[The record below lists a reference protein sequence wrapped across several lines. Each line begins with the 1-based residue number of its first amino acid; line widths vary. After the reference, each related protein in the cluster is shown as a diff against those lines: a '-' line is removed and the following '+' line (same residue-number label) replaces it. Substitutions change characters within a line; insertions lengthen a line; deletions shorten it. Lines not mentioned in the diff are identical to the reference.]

1 MLRSRIQTGLEM
13 VFQTDRP
20 SPRKRDQPRPRWE
33 RHLRVLVSLREVPLL
48 GECIRCSRRFKAQNE
63 FDRHDVLGQ
72 YEAHLCASDDVRS
85 TGKKIIRGAG
95 ISFFS

>member
-1 MLRSRIQTGLEM
+1 MLRSRIQTGFEM

-33 RHLRVLVSLREVPLL
+33 RHLRILVSHREVPLL

-63 FDRHDVLGQ
+63 FDRHDVIAQ
-72 YEAHLCASDDVRS
+72 YEAHLCASEDVRR
-85 TGKKIIRGAG
+85 TGKGIISRAG